1 MNSVHVRYFRRM
13 TACPTLAGLPGSK
26 QRLEFAKCS
35 TVSVL
40 SIGRVSTDRLAR
52 TVQQMVSVYE
62 RCEFL
67 ANPPLWIHA
76 QPDPVGLLFSPL
88 WFFGVC
94 QLKRKVP
101 LSCLVLNPINRLSFT
116 TTVWLLHFTRA
127 LDENISLRY
136 PIDPVSRQTIYTSLI
151 VSIPVFPQ

>member
-62 RCEFL
+62 RGEFL

-101 LSCLVLNPINRLSFT
+101 LSCLVLNPIDYHLPSLS
-116 TTVWLLHFTRA
+116 
-127 LDENISLRY
+127 DY
-136 PIDPVSRQTIYTSLI
+136 YTSPGPWMKTSPRDIQLI
-151 VSIPVFPQ
+151 PCCAKQSASH